1 LKTQSKK
8 NELLELSVAEAKKW
22 LSYGLKK
29 KEEKEINN
37 LLIGGNEDH
46 LIESFHKKLEFGT
59 GGMRGLIGIGSNRI
73 NSYTISLATQGLC
86 NYLKKTCENAKSA
99 VIAYDSRR
107 FSKEFGNQTA
117 KIFSANNIK
126 SYIFSDLRPTPE
138 LSFAVRELNCSCGI
152 VITASHN
159 PKEYNG
165 YKVYWNDGGQIT
177 SPHDKN
183 IISEVEKI
191 TDFNQINFN
200 FNNDLIVEI
209 DSEIDKKY
217 IEKIQSLSLYD
228 NSKSKLKIIFSSLHG
243 TGITQIP
250 HALKAF
256 GFKNIISVKSQEL
269 PDPEF
274 STVHSPN
281 PEDIDAL
288 DLGIKKLIKEKGD
301 ILIAT
306 DPDSD
311 RVGVALNHNEKIK
324 ILNGN
329 QLATLIVYYS
339 LINLKL
345 NKMNKTP
352 YVAKTIVTTRLI
364 DLIARD
370 FGVKSYSTLTG
381 FKYIAELIKNKKNEK
396 FIAGGEESYGY
407 LVDEFVRDKDA
418 IISCAFICEIAN
430 WAKENNKSL
439 NDIMD
444 EIYNTYGLFIEK
456 LYTIKMEGIKGTNK
470 INEIMERF
478 RTKPP
483 QTILGDKV
491 KEVIDYNKKVKNPV
505 INVKSNV
512 IQLISENNYSMTLRP
527 SGTEPK
533 IKFYFSLSDYN
544 SDENKK
550 KLLNLI
556 DKEIVKIKKNYE

>member
-1 LKTQSKK
+1 MQSRASDLIKISRI
-8 NELLELSVAEAKKW
+8 EAEKW
-22 LSYGLKK
+22 LSNGLEKK
-29 KEEKEINN
+29 DAKEIRD
-37 LLIGGNEDH
+37 LLSVGNENN

-59 GGMRGLIGIGSNRI
+59 GGIRGLIGIGSNKI
-73 NSYTISLATQGLC
+73 NTYTISIATQGLC
-86 NYLKKTCENAKSA
+86 NYLNKINSDRKSA

-107 FSKEFGNQTA
+107 FSKEFGHQTA

-191 TDFNQINFN
+191 NDFKQINFN
-200 FNNDLIVEI
+200 FNSELIKEI
-209 DSEIDKKY
+209 DSKIDKKY
-217 IEKIQSLSLYD
+217 IDKIQSLSLYD
-228 NSKSKLKIIFSSLHG
+228 NSRSKLKIIFSSLHG

-250 HALKAF
+250 NALKAF
-256 GFKNIISVKSQEL
+256 GFKNISSVKSQEL

-274 STVHSPN
+274 STVNSPN
-281 PEDIDAL
+281 PEDLDAL
-288 DLGIKKLIKEKGD
+288 DLGIKKLKKEKAD
-301 ILIAT
+301 ILLAT

-311 RVGVALNHNEKIK
+311 RVGVALYDNEKIK

-329 QLATLIVYYS
+329 QLASLIVYYS
-339 LINLKL
+339 LINLDL
-345 NKMNKTP
+345 NKLSKPP

-364 DLIARD
+364 DEIANG

-381 FKYIAELIKNKKNEK
+381 FKYIAELIKNKKSEK

-407 LVDEFVRDKDA
+407 LVDDFVRDKDA
-418 IISCAFICEIAN
+418 IISCAYICEIAS
-430 WAKENNKSL
+430 WAKDNGKSL
-439 NDIMD
+439 NDILE
-444 EIYNTYGLFIEK
+444 EIYDTYGLFKEK
-456 LYTIKMEGIKGTNK
+456 LYTIKMDGIKGSNK
-470 INEIMERF
+470 INDIMEKYRIA
-478 RTKPP
+478 PP
-483 QTILGDKV
+483 LTIFGDKV
-491 KEVIDYNKKVKNPV
+491 KEVVDYNKKVKNPI

-512 IQLISENNYSMTLRP
+512 IQLISEKNYSITLRP

-533 IKFYFSLSDYN
+533 IKFYFSLSDDN
-544 SDENKK
+544 SEENKK
-550 KLLNLI
+550 KLSNLI
-556 DKEIVKIKKNYE
+556 NEEILNIKNNYE